1 VEAAVSP
8 NRQYFLIAS
17 IDINHTGHFAVYNLD
32 EVNKKLDEAEEKTE
46 DINIQNLNCLGAFNV
61 PHFNDQKIISIQGYG
76 IDDNKNIYISSQ
88 PSPYTTFLGFPKQG
102 KPREIVK
109 IPWGISDPSKWS
121 VVNLDNSLKLDA
133 LNFCTEFEGIQ
144 VTGDCLYLTV
154 AYHQRNSDL
163 TTLMNRIYQVEKF

>member
-1 VEAAVSP
+1 M
-8 NRQYFLIAS
+8 IAS
-17 IDINHTGHFAVYNLD
+17 IDINHTGYFALYDLN
-32 EVNKKLDEAEEKTE
+32 EVNNKLDAAEEKAE
-46 DINIQNLNCLGAFNV
+46 DINIETLTCLGAFKV

-76 IDDNKNIYISSQ
+76 IDDNKDIYISSQ
-88 PSPYTTFLGFPKQG
+88 PSPHTTFLGFPRQG

-109 IPWGISDPSKWS
+109 IPWGMVDPDKWS

-133 LNFCTEFEGIQ
+133 LDFCTEFEGIQ
-144 VTGDCLYLTV
+144 VTSDCLYLTV

>member
-1 VEAAVSP
+1 MK
-8 NRQYFLIAS
+8 Q
-17 IDINHTGHFAVYNLD
+17 
-32 EVNKKLDEAEEKTE
+32 KKKTE
-46 DINIQNLNCLGAFNV
+46 DINIQNLNCLGALMSRILMTKDYF
-61 PHFNDQKIISIQGYG
+61 IQGYG

>member
-1 VEAAVSP
+1 M
-8 NRQYFLIAS
+8 IAS